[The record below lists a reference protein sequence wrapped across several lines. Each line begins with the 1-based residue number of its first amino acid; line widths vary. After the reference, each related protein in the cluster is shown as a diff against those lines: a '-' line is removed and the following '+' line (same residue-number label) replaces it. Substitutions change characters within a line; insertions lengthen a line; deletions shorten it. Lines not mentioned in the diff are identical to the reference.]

1 MNRRSQL
8 FCQQVHWHDYA
19 FGRQKHLP
27 DSLQSWLNETGSLT
41 QRLRQQHNHQFH
53 VSLLLQNWAHGFAD
67 ETAILKQA
75 QQRYQ
80 LIREVTLYASHQPVI
95 LARTVIPP
103 ETLAFANRKLSR
115 LGTRPLGE
123 VIFAYPNLQILGR
136 QFSTTRFY
144 SGERSQD
151 SEQPSELIWGRRTL
165 YGIANHPL
173 LVAEFFLPNCYL

>member
-1 MNRRSQL
+1 MNLRSQ
-8 FCQQVHWHDYA
+8 FFGKQTHWQTHA
-19 FGRQKHLP
+19 FGVQKHLP
-27 DSLQSWLNETGSLT
+27 CSLQSWLNETGSLT
-41 QRLRQQHNHQFH
+41 QRLRTQHNNQFN
-53 VSLLLQNWAHGFAD
+53 VSVLLQNWAHGFAD
-67 ETAILKQA
+67 ETALLNQP

-115 LGTRPLGE
+115 LGSRPLGE
-123 VIFAYPNLQILGR
+123 VIFAYPNLQILTR
-136 QFSTTRFY
+136 QFSSTHFY
-144 SGERSQD
+144 SGQHQNSL
-151 SEQPSELIWGRRTL
+151 QPNELIWGRRTL